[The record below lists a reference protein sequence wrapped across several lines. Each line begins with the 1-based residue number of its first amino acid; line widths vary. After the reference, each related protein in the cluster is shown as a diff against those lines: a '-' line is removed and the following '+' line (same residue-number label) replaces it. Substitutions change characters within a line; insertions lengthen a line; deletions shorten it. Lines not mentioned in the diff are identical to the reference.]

1 MTEADVRLKDLFAED
16 EPPARDPAFSTAVME
31 KIARRR
37 FVVDVAR
44 LSGATAL
51 GGLVL
56 WALWPAL
63 TPVLADLG
71 PALMPVAASA
81 TLAVL
86 VLLALEGRV
95 TVAAR

>member
-1 MTEADVRLKDLFAED
+1 MTQDDVRLKDLFAQD

-31 KIARRR
+31 KVARRR

-63 TPVLADLG
+63 TPVLTDLG
-71 PALMPVAASA
+71 PALMPVAASV
-81 TLAVL
+81 TLAVM

-95 TVAAR
+95 TVASR